1 MYTSSFSWRL
11 SPYLKL
17 RFKYLSSCMRLYK
30 IYLYY
35 LINSE
40 KRKHVAT
47 IVTSVVSQWQV
58 IVKSNPS
65 GTVSVPVLL

>member
-1 MYTSSFSWRL
+1 MYTSSFSCRL

-17 RFKYLSSCMRLYK
+17 RFKYFSSCMRLYK

-47 IVTSVVSQWQV
+47 IVTSVVSQ
-58 IVKSNPS
+58 
-65 GTVSVPVLL
+65 